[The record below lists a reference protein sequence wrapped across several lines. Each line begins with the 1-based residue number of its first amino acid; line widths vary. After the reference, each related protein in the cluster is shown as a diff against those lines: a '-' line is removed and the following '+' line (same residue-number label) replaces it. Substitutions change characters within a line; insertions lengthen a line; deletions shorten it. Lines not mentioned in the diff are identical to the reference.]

1 MDPRRLGRCWA
12 AWPLA
17 LLHDPMAQQHALYE
31 KTLLQIMRGSCF
43 AAPFLVFYVAWN
55 LPFPFVTGRNFLF
68 RVLVEIAFTCWIG
81 LAALRKSYR
90 PTPGNPLLWAVGAFL
105 LTVGLADAIGLN
117 PYRGFWGNHE
127 RMEGYL
133 SLLHFGAFFLVLASA
148 FDEKDWRIIWN
159 LFLVAGVTV
168 AFHTLLAWFGLIP
181 HISGSMS
188 RPGSLLGNPNPLA
201 VYLLLTGGIGL
212 LLCFGAGSQRLRYLY
227 GVAALLQFVTI
238 LFPASR
244 AVVLGL
250 LCGVLLFLLLY
261 AVFGEHQPDRQR
273 AIRRWAAVSAVVLI
287 SIPIVYLGAL
297 KRDIVSSLQENH
309 VVQTNPLLSRLGL
322 SADADPSLL
331 ARLRVWAILWK
342 GFRERP
348 VSGWGQE
355 SVALLVGRSDDQEL
369 FNLADLWYDRAH
381 NVLLEWLTAAGVLGL
396 LSYLSLFGCAFFLL
410 WRSYSQKTL
419 RALKAITLCALL
431 VSYLVQNLFQFDTLM
446 SYVIFF
452 AILAFLAG
460 MKSQTGLDPEKTHRT
475 SPVHDRPAPGRSY
488 AVLLGASLI
497 LGYGSFVTNVRPYL
511 QAMALGETVKLFKIG
526 NLDLVIAHFDHAL
539 SYQTF
544 GDSEVRNRIFLLAE
558 RLYCAD
564 RVPPAVKGRI
574 LQYAIQEF
582 EREREVNPVDV
593 RPQLVLATLREYQH
607 GLPCQSSLVPS
618 G

>member
-1 MDPRRLGRCWA
+1 MVR
-12 AWPLA
+12 
-17 LLHDPMAQQHALYE
+17 QHSLYE

-43 AAPFLVFYVAWN
+43 VTPLFVFYVAWN

-68 RVLVEIAFTCWIG
+68 RVLVEIAFTCWVG

-117 PYRGFWGNHE
+117 PYRGFWGNYE

-168 AFHTLLAWFGLIP
+168 AFHALLAWFGLIP
-181 HISGSMS
+181 PISGNMS

-238 LFPASR
+238 LLPASR
-244 AVVLGL
+244 AVILGMA
-250 LCGVLLFLLLY
+250 CGAALFLLLY
-261 AVFGEHQPDRQR
+261 AISGARQTSR
-273 AIRRWAAVSAVVLI
+273 PHVMRRWAVALTIVLMVT
-287 SIPIVYLGAL
+287 PIIYFVTPFTSRPG
-297 KRDIVSSLQENH
+297 I
-309 VVQTNPLLSRLGL
+309 LSFY
-322 SADADPSLL
+322 DASVR
-331 ARLRVWAILWK
+331 ARLRVWAVLWK

-348 VSGWGQE
+348 VLGWGQE
-355 SVALLVGRSDDQEL
+355 SVALLVGRSDDSEL
-369 FNLADLWYDRAH
+369 FSLADLWYDRAH
-381 NVLLEWLTAAGVLGL
+381 NVVLEWLTAGGILGL
-396 LSYLSLFGCAFFLL
+396 LSYLSLFGCAFYLL
-410 WRSYSQKTL
+410 WRAHTHKTL
-419 RALKAITLCALL
+419 RALEAITLCALL

-488 AVLLGASLI
+488 AVLLSASLI
-497 LGYGSFVTNVRPYL
+497 LGYVTSVANVRPYL
-511 QAMALGETVKLFKIG
+511 QAMALGETVKLFKTG
-526 NLDLVIAHFDHAL
+526 NLDLVIEHFGYAL
-539 SYQTF
+539 SYRTF

-574 LQYAIQEF
+574 LQHAIQEF

-593 RPQLVLATLREYQH
+593 RPQLVLATLREYQQ
-607 GLPCQSSLVPS
+607 GLPCQPSLVPS